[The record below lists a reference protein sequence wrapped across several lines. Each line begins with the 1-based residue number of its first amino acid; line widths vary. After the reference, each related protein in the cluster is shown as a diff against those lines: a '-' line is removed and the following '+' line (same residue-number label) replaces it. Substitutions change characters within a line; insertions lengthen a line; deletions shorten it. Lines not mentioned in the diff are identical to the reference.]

1 MFQTVSFS
9 NHIKTAITNSDIY
22 SEVSLATQKVSK
34 RDRSSIE
41 LLIKTVVNCFIY
53 LFYNEQDL
61 YEHFC
66 MYEYQI
72 EYFEY

>member
-9 NHIKTAITNSDIY
+9 NYIKTAITNSDIY
-22 SEVSLATQKVSK
+22 SEVSLPTQKASK
-34 RDRSSIE
+34 HDRSSIE

-61 YEHFC
+61 YA
-66 MYEYQI
+66 
-72 EYFEY
+72 